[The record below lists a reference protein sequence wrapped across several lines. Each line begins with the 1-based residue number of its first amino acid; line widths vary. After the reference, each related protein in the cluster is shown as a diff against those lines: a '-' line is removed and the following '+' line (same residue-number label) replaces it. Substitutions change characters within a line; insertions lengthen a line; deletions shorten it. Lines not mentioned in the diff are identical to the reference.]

1 MKKLFFGLIL
11 LLVITLFPVISMAG
25 VGVHINVPLP
35 PPLPF
40 IAPPH
45 VVVLPGT
52 DVYAVPDIEEEIFFQ
67 QGWWWRHW
75 DNRWYR
81 SKYHDRGWAYY
92 RGHPTWYSGI
102 PHDWRD
108 NYRNRVWHGHPWNYR
123 PIPHGDL
130 DRHWRGGYW
139 RTDQGWEHPGER
151 DRGPRDRDPG
161 PRERDRGPRG
171 HDGPGDR
178 R

>member
-1 MKKLFFGLIL
+1 MKKLLTAL
-11 LLVITLFPVISMAG
+11 LFVFMTLFPVISMAG
-25 VGVHINVPLP
+25 VAVRANIPLP

-45 VVVLPGT
+45 VVVLPGM
-52 DVYAVPDIEEEIFFQ
+52 DVYAVPDIEEEIFFRE
-67 QGWWWRHW
+67 GWWWRHW

-81 SKYHDRGWAYY
+81 SRYHNHGWAYY
-92 RGHPTWYSGI
+92 RGHPVWYGRI

-108 NYRNRVWHGHPWNYR
+108 NYRNRVWSGHQWDHR

-130 DRHWRGGYW
+130 DRHWRDGRW
-139 RTDQGWEHPGER
+139 RDDHGWRHPDGPDRGPHER
-151 DRGPRDRDPG
+151 DRGPRG
-161 PRERDRGPRG
+161 WDRGPRG